1 MGCGKF
7 GSKALEFSLE
17 IYDLLAEPHWT
28 LLEALRESPVA
39 VLTGAEIAKRCGL
52 GRRDA
57 SVRLRRLRDSGLV
70 VQVERGAYAL
80 PGTPAIAV
88 ARATRPDETIISA
101 PIGELPARLAAEVAL
116 GEGRDHHIVQHAE
129 IGEDLR
135 RLDLKGDPS

>member
-1 MGCGKF
+1 MKTV
-7 GSKALEFSLE
+7 E
-17 IYDLLAEPHWT
+17 

-88 ARATRPDETIISA
+88 ASA
-101 PIGELPARLAAEVAL
+101 VGNGYV
-116 GEGRDHHIVQHAE
+116 
-129 IGEDLR
+129 
-135 RLDLKGDPS
+135 